1 MIIKFMKHGRGSAK
15 GAINYLL
22 ADSDHKGEKRASVQV
37 LRGTP
42 DLVAAIADS
51 LEFEWKYTSGVIA
64 FEPSDKPTPE
74 QVQNVL
80 DDFERTAFAG
90 LEPDQ
95 YSYTA
100 VLHGENGG
108 GMHVHFIA
116 ARVEL
121 HTKKSLNIAP
131 PGHEKMFNAFRD
143 KWNFSLGWA
152 SPGEKSRQRTRS
164 SDLHHLREHI
174 GASLATREDE
184 KSAITNYLVAQIAD
198 KKIRNRADLIAEI
211 QSLGLEISRI
221 SKDSISIKH
230 EPKNLRLLG
239 GIYGEKFDFSTAI
252 ENCSTAEKDRERTP
266 ERDRKRYQAAV
277 TELHKHVEKRAK
289 YITGR
294 YQRTPDISSNNE
306 QRNVANAEII
316 VEKLSDHEQ
325 RNNQKSED
333 NQRNDDAKQ
342 KNIFFDVTDNNS
354 LISNISAGDIHFDG
368 EINNDTNSD
377 SIIER
382 IKRIFADAKNATA
395 ELVGKIREHGDAAD
409 RILSECV
416 RKIRKNGA
424 TTDKNV
430 DDLATYFEKVT
441 SRRTGDI
448 VSAVPE
454 VNDSLKPNIVR
465 FII

>member
-1 MIIKFMKHGRGSAK
+1 MIVKFMEHGRGSAK

-22 ADSDHKGEKRASVQV
+22 AANDHKGEKRAFVQV

-42 DLVAAIADS
+42 ELVAAIADS
-51 LEFEWKYTSGVIA
+51 LPFEWKYTSGVIG

-74 QVQNVL
+74 QIQDVL

-100 VLHGENGG
+100 VAHGENDGG
-108 GMHVHFIA
+108 VHVHFIV

-121 HTKKSLNIAP
+121 HTQKSLNVAP

-152 SPGEKSRQRTRS
+152 SPDEKNRQRTRS
-164 SDLHHLREHI
+164 SDLQHLREYI

-184 KSAITNYLVAQIAD
+184 KTAITNYLVAQIAD

-230 EPKNLRLLG
+230 EPKNLRLSG
-239 GIYGEKFDFSTAI
+239 GIYGEQFDFSTAI
-252 ENCSTAEKDRERTP
+252 ENCRTTETDRERTP
-266 ERDRKRYQAAV
+266 ERDRERYQAAV
-277 TELHKHVEKRAK
+277 AELHKHVEKRAK

-294 YQRTPDISSNNE
+294 YKRTPEISSSNE
-306 QRNVANAEII
+306 RRNVAGAEII
-316 VEKLSDHEQ
+316 IEKLSDHEQ

-333 NQRNDDAKQ
+333 HQRNDEAKQ
-342 KNIFFDVTDNNS
+342 KNIFVDVTDNHS
-354 LISNISAGDIHFDG
+354 FISNISAGDIHHD
-368 EINNDTNSD
+368 EINNDSNSE

-395 ELVGKIREHGDAAD
+395 DIVRKITKNGTTAD
-409 RILSECV
+409 RIFNDCLA
-416 RKIRKNGA
+416 KIRKNGTA
-424 TTDKNV
+424 ADKNF
-430 DDLATYFEKVT
+430 DDFAEFFGKTT
-441 SRRTGDI
+441 SGREREI
-448 VSAVPE
+448 VSAAPE
-454 VNDSLKPNIVR
+454 VTEKSNKNLTM
-465 FII
+465 